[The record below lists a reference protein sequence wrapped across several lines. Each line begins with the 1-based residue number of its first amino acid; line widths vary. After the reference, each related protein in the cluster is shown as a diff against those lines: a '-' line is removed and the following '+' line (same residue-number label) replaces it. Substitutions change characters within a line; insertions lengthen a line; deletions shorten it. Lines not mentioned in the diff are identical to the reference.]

1 MKKKTDKPI
10 ISNWTKIKESS
21 VTLSDFGKRKV
32 YVLGSTAHFAV
43 KEQYEKL
50 KLEAQLND
58 CEIIEYKDHLLIVL
72 NEQNN

>member
-1 MKKKTDKPI
+1 M
-10 ISNWTKIKESS
+10 
-21 VTLSDFGKRKV
+21 TLSDFGKRKV